1 MAAMNPIL
9 RIRRAFRSIGATS
22 EQADETVSAFDEYYL
37 SRREFDDRIRA
48 IMAEQVNRILLGV
61 LVIVGLGVAILALV
75 N

>member
-9 RIRRAFRSIGATS
+9 RVKRACRSLGADD
-22 EQADETVSAFDEYYL
+22 EQSDEVVSAIDDYYL
-37 SRREFDDRIRA
+37 SRRESDDRISA

>member
-9 RIRRAFRSIGATS
+9 RVKRACRSFGADD
-22 EQADETVSAFDEYYL
+22 EQSDEVVSAIDDYYL